1 MLNLS
6 TYFTLTKYSIIIRII
21 VLMDKLSKQIIRLAY
36 REDIQTGDITSS
48 ATVPKTLSG
57 KAVIIAKSEGVLSG
71 VEPFRYAFSLAS
83 PKIKAVFHIRNGAK
97 FSIGTRVASIKGPS
111 QGLLR
116 GERLAL
122 NLLSHLSGVAT
133 LTAQFV
139 ARVQGTT
146 ARILDTR
153 KTTPGLRFLE
163 KQAVKH
169 GGGHNHR
176 MGLYDMVLIKDNH
189 IMAAGGVDKALQKV
203 KNINHRVEIEISDF
217 NQLKTALAYSPDI
230 IMLDNF
236 SQKRLIKAVNFI
248 KASRPRIKIEV
259 SGGVNIKTVRAI
271 AETGVDYISVGALT
285 HSVISSDFSMRY
297 V

>member
-1 MLNLS
+1 MS
-6 TYFTLTKYSIIIRII
+6 
-21 VLMDKLSKQIIRLAY
+21 
-36 REDIQTGDITSS
+36 GDITSR
-48 ATVPKTLSG
+48 ATVRKTLSG
-57 KAVIIAKSEGVLSG
+57 KAVIIAKSDGILSG
-71 VEPFRYAFSLAS
+71 IDPFLYAFSLAS
-83 PKIKAVFHIRNGAK
+83 PKIKVLFHVRDGKK
-97 FSIGTRVASIKGPS
+97 FSVGTKIASIKGPS

-133 LTAQFV
+133 LTAKFV
-139 ARVQGTT
+139 AKVQDTK

-163 KQAVKH
+163 KKAVKH
-169 GGGHNHR
+169 GGGDNHR

-203 KNINHRVEIEISDF
+203 KNINRLIEIEINDLD
-217 NQLKTALAYSPDI
+217 QLKTAMEYSPDI

-236 SQKRLIKAVNFI
+236 SLKRLVKAINFI
-248 KASRPRIKIEV
+248 KTSQPRIKIEV
-259 SGGVNIKTVRAI
+259 SGGVNLRTVRAI
-271 AETGVDYISVGALT
+271 AETGVDFISVGALT